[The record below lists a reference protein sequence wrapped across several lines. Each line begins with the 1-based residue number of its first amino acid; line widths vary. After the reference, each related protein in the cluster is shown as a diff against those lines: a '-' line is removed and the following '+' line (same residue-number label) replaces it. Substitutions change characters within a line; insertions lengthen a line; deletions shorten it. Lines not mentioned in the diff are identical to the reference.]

1 MLDASAECDCMAT
14 MKLKFLAALAGL
26 GLLAAGCVDTVSGG
40 KTVGVPFI
48 KDKIESR
55 YERPPDQ
62 VFAAAKD
69 VIRED
74 GTLINEGTLYNQTNS
89 VGNVVKTIQ
98 GRVNQRT
105 VWVAIAQEDPKITD
119 VTVQT
124 RTQGGV
130 SDIDLAAQ
138 IDKQIALKLAR

>member
-1 MLDASAECDCMAT
+1 MAT
-14 MKLKFLAALAGL
+14 MKLKFFAALAGL

>member
-1 MLDASAECDCMAT
+1 
-14 MKLKFLAALAGL
+14 MKLKFFAALAGL

>member
-1 MLDASAECDCMAT
+1 MAT
-14 MKLKFLAALAGL
+14 MKWKFFAALAGL
-26 GLLAAGCVDTVSGG
+26 ATLAAGCVDTVGGG